1 MKPNFEIITRQELK
15 SYVLAHR
22 DDREAIDLKKAAHTP
37 QLAAIGI
44 SSPPTARSAI

>member
-1 MKPNFEIITRQELK
+1 MTILDQNIINLTILSPAK
-15 SYVLAHR
+15 TGFFIGK
-22 DDREAIDLKKAAHTP
+22 IDLKKAAHTP